1 MLAIARY
8 ALKTPY
14 HAASMVGI
22 LAILSLFIPLVSIL
36 SGALVGL
43 IILTQGLISGTRV
56 IVVSMIGVSI
66 VSYLMTQSP
75 ELGIVIGLVQWL
87 PMMVLA
93 EVLRRTRS
101 LSFSLVVG
109 MGLAMLTVAI
119 QFLFWPDSQKLWMQV
134 LIQFFEA
141 SGTTETDLEQ
151 IRPGLE
157 NLVYWM
163 SIMLVAVMFST
174 FIATL
179 LLARWFQSRLAD
191 SDSYRNEFY
200 GIRLGQSIAI
210 MALVILVASL
220 ILRLDWLLSM
230 LSVVLATFLYQG
242 LAIAH
247 SWSKARGKSMLLYI
261 LYVLMIIF
269 PHMLGLTALLGVLD
283 NWIDFRKRLKSV
295 PE

>member
-14 HAASMVGI
+14 HAASVVGI

-43 IILTQGLISGTRV
+43 IILTQGLLPGTRV

-66 VSYLMTQSP
+66 VSYLITKSP
-75 ELGIVIGLVQWL
+75 ELGLVIGLVQWL
-87 PMMVLA
+87 PMMIMA
-93 EVLRRTRS
+93 EVLRRTLS
-101 LSFSLVVG
+101 LSFTLVVG
-109 MGLAMLTVAI
+109 MALALVAVAV
-119 QFLFWPDSQKLWMQV
+119 QFVVWPESEKLWMQI
-134 LIQFFEA
+134 LMQFFETGEPT
-141 SGTTETDLEQ
+141 SLDLEQ
-151 IRPGLE
+151 VRAGLE
-157 NLVYWM
+157 NMVYWM
-163 SIMLVAVMFST
+163 SIMLVAVMYST

-179 LLARWFQSRLAD
+179 MLARWFQSRLAD
-191 SDSYRNEFY
+191 STSYRGEFY
-200 GIRLGQSIAI
+200 AIRLGQSVAL
-210 MALVILVASL
+210 MALVLLVASL
-220 ILRLDWLLSM
+220 ALRMDWMLSM

-247 SWSKARGKSMLLYI
+247 SWSKAHNKSMLLYV

-269 PHMLGLTALLGVLD
+269 PQVLGLTALLGVLD
-283 NWIDFRKRLKSV
+283 NWIDFRKRLKSI

>member
-200 GIRLGQSIAI
+200 SIRLGQSIAI